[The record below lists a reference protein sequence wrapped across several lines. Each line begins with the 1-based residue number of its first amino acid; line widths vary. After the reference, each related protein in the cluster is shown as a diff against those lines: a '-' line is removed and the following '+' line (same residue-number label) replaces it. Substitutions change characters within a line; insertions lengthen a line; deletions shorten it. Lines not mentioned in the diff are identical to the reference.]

1 MADRPTFKPLAL
13 SEQEMLT
20 VALPDQAPGRADD
33 AQTAIIKDA
42 DLQSTDQWSAM
53 AELLESGGLDEAIAR
68 EDGQQ
73 RPNRQQEDHQ
83 PLYADE
89 TGQQAPPQ
97 RKHPGIDP
105 DHDDYSGSEPPEIGL
120 FPTLNQ
126 NPLFPGQ
133 VVQPPVAPQFV
144 PAPASREPEPEP
156 APVASEDQTMRPP
169 QHRIRGGDDVE
180 SLALE
185 LRTRAEKS
193 GKTLKLKD
201 AIALAEKT
209 LGVEPEPEKEQS
221 VGIEIPEGYPS
232 NIEDIDAELENIEL
246 RRIDCRE
253 ISDFEG
259 ERELVFRERDLKSLR
274 PKLLAVQK
282 EREETYNT
290 AFEQSWGK
298 VRDFWPMA
306 GDNLSEFAR
315 DLAALDAALL
325 ESGDER
331 YHHPDKPMMLAR
343 EVAKRRSILP
353 VLRTV
358 EMEAE
363 TVSRVAST
371 AQAAGERKFQA
382 APPIPASG
390 ASRSTS
396 QAPTMVGGISLDHMN
411 EDAYLAL
418 KDAF

>member
-13 SEQEMLT
+13 SEQEILT
-20 VALPDQAPGRADD
+20 VALPDKAPGRADD
-33 AQTAIIKDA
+33 AQTAILKDS
-42 DLQSTDQWSAM
+42 DLQSTDQWSAI
-53 AELLESGGLDEAIAR
+53 AERLDSGGLDAAIAQEEAQFR
-68 EDGQQ
+68 PQQ
-73 RPNRQQEDHQ
+73 QNRQEEQ
-83 PLYADE
+83 PLYGGNGEQVA
-89 TGQQAPPQ
+89 QPQ
-97 RKHPGIDP
+97 RKRPGEDP
-105 DHDDYSGSEPPEIGL
+105 DYDEYSGSEPPEIGL
-120 FPTLNQ
+120 FPNLNQ

-133 VVQPPVAPQFV
+133 VVQAPAVPQFIQ
-144 PAPASREPEPEP
+144 APDSRVQESE
-156 APVASEDQTMRPP
+156 PVASDDQDPRPP
-169 QHRIRGGDDVE
+169 QHRIRGEDDVE

-185 LRTRAEKS
+185 LRTRAQKA

-209 LGVEPEPEKEQS
+209 LGVEPEQEQGQAA
-221 VGIEIPEGYPS
+221 GIEIPEGMPS
-232 NIEDIDAELENIEL
+232 TIEDIDAELENIEL

-259 ERELVFRERDLKSLR
+259 ERELVYRERDLKALR

-290 AFEQSWGK
+290 AFEQSWSK

-306 GDNLSEFAR
+306 GDNSSEFAK
-315 DLAALDAALL
+315 DLAALDAALR

-343 EVAKRRSILP
+343 EVAKRRNILP
-353 VLRTV
+353 VLRSV
-358 EMEAE
+358 EMEPE
-363 TVSRVAST
+363 SGHRVAST
-371 AQAAGERKFQA
+371 AQPSGDRKFQA

-390 ASRSTS
+390 ASRSNF
-396 QAPTMVGGISLDHMN
+396 QAPTTIGGINLDHLN
-411 EDAYLAL
+411 EDAYLAI

>member
-20 VALPDQAPGRADD
+20 VALPDNAPGRADD
-33 AQTAIIKDA
+33 AKTAIIKDS
-42 DLQSTDQWSAM
+42 DLQSTDQWAAM
-53 AELLESGGLDEAIAR
+53 AERLDSGGLDDAIAR
-68 EDGQQ
+68 EEGQQ
-73 RPNRQQEDHQ
+73 WTSRQQQEEQ
-83 PLYADE
+83 PLYGGDVE
-89 TGQQAPPQ
+89 QTVLPQ
-97 RKHPGIDP
+97 RNYPGVDP
-105 DHDDYSGSEPPEIGL
+105 IPDGYSGSEPPEIGL
-120 FPTLNQ
+120 FPILNQ

-133 VVQPPVAPQFV
+133 VVQAPSV
-144 PAPASREPEPEP
+144 PQVTHVPASRAQEPEP
-156 APVASEDQTMRPP
+156 VASDELNPRPP

-209 LGVEPEPEKEQS
+209 LGIDPDQEKEQ
-221 VGIEIPEGYPS
+221 VTGIEIPEGMPS

-331 YHHPDKPMMLAR
+331 YHYPDKPMMLAR
-343 EVAKRRSILP
+343 EVAKRRNILP

-418 KDAF
+418 KDAL